1 MSVSP
6 WLATLPLLV
15 AGCAGLMT
23 TPTGPV
29 TARAEMR
36 NATGETHGIAQFTQ
50 IGRVVRIVVE
60 LQGLPPGAKAVH
72 IHEVGRCEPPGFT
85 TAGNHFN
92 PDSKQHGA
100 LNPRGPHAGDLPNI
114 TIEADGTGRLEAA
127 NELVSLLTG
136 RTSLFDADGSA
147 LVVHTAP
154 DDFRT
159 DPTGNA
165 GPRLLCGVIV
175 RPPAGA

>member
-1 MSVSP
+1 MRARP
-6 WLATLPLLV
+6 WLAALPLL
-15 AGCAGLMT
+15 AGCAGLT
-23 TPTGPV
+23 TPPGPV

-36 NATGETHGIAQFTQ
+36 NAAGEQLGTASFTQ
-50 IGRVVRIVVE
+50 IGRVVRIVMEV
-60 LQGLPPGAKAVH
+60 QGLPPGAKAVH
-72 IHEVGRCEPPGFT
+72 VHEVGRCEAPGFT

-92 PDSKQHGA
+92 PNGKQHGA

-114 TIEADGTGRLEAA
+114 TIAGDGTGRLEAA
-127 NELVSLLTG
+127 SELVSLLAG
-136 RTSLFDADGSA
+136 GASLFDADGSA
-147 LVVHTAP
+147 LVVHSAP

-175 RPPAGA
+175 RPAPGA

>member
-1 MSVSP
+1 MTVRLWIAVVP
-6 WLATLPLLV
+6 FV
-15 AGCAGLMT
+15 AGCAGLT
-23 TPTGPV
+23 APAGPV

-36 NATGETHGIAQFTQ
+36 NAAGEIHGAAELTQ
-50 IGRVVRIVVE
+50 IGGVVRIVME
-60 LQGLPPGAKAVH
+60 LQGLPPGPKAVH
-72 IHEVGRCEPPGFT
+72 IHEVGRCDPPGFT

-92 PDSKQHGA
+92 PDGKQHGA

-127 NELVSLLTG
+127 NELINLRDG
-136 RTSLFDADGSA
+136 RTSLFDANGSA
-147 LVVHTAP
+147 LIVHAAP
-154 DDFRT
+154 DDFHT

-175 RPPAGA
+175 RPPAGS